1 MFDQGKPKQNE
12 VPTEEMKT
20 TTTVSNKAKGTV
32 LLQTAKAM
40 AVNDVNSKTAQVR
53 ILLDTGS
60 QRTYITS
67 RLKSKLNL
75 SPVKSETLH
84 LNTFG
89 DERYT
94 KQQCHVVNLRLQ
106 GSQGEIEISAL
117 CFPRIC
123 SAVSAKVNIDNY
135 AHLQDLELADMSIA
149 ETSQQD
155 VDVLIGSDYY
165 FDIVS
170 GDVIRSNS
178 GPVAVSSIFG
188 LFGPTSAEESREKYA
203 TTNLIIDRS
212 ESMTSSPFDIHSE
225 NEELCNALQK
235 FWDTESL
242 GVREEP
248 PVSQSDI
255 GEFLESI
262 HFDEN
267 EGRYEVGLPWKG
279 GLVPASNEHALCI
292 TRLRQLHSRLK
303 KNKELLRDYDH
314 VIKDQ
319 VKSGI
324 IEAVPENDND
334 QTPTHFLPHHG
345 VIRSDRETTKLRV
358 VFDGS
363 AKSDKSTASINECL
377 EKGPNLVP
385 HLVDVVVK
393 FQGYPKLL

>member
-1 MFDQGKPKQNE
+1 M
-12 VPTEEMKT
+12 
-20 TTTVSNKAKGTV
+20 
-32 LLQTAKAM
+32 
-40 AVNDVNSKTAQVR
+40 
-53 ILLDTGS
+53 
-60 QRTYITS
+60 
-67 RLKSKLNL
+67 
-75 SPVKSETLH
+75 
-84 LNTFG
+84 
-89 DERYT
+89 
-94 KQQCHVVNLRLQ
+94 
-106 GSQGEIEISAL
+106 
-117 CFPRIC
+117 
-123 SAVSAKVNIDNY
+123 SAKVNIDNY

-149 ETSQQD
+149 ETGQQD
-155 VDVLIGSDYY
+155 IDVLIGSDYY

-178 GPVAVSSIFG
+178 GPLEVSSMFG
-188 LFGPTSAEESREKYA
+188 WVLSGPTSAEESREKYA
-203 TTNLIIDRS
+203 TTNLIIEKS

-255 GEFLESI
+255 GEFLGSI

-279 GLVPASNEHALCI
+279 GLVPASNECALCI

-385 HLVDVVVK
+385 HLFDIVVK
-393 FQGYPKLL
+393 FRGYPIAVVADIEKAFHQIQINPEDKRMLRFLWFNDIEKDCPQIKYYYMDRSVLLKTKTLVESINHYIRDPSDVFSVCHSRE